1 MSKKSKTSTASRAA
15 TPQTASSFDLRYT
28 PDAAAEIDQLDG
40 SVKHQLK
47 KVLLKKI
54 AVNPEGYG
62 LPLRSP
68 LTNYWKHEFGDHR
81 VIYRIYPERAI
92 VAICAVG
99 PRKAGDVEDVY
110 KQLSKVAETGRLAG
124 QVASVLSNII
134 SKKPT

>member
-1 MSKKSKTSTASRAA
+1 MSKKSKTPTAGRAG
-15 TPQTASSFDLRYT
+15 TPQAASSFALRYT

-40 SVKHQLK
+40 SVKHQFK

-68 LTNYWKHEFGDHR
+68 LTNFWKHEFGDHR
-81 VIYRIYPERAI
+81 VIYRIYPEHGV
-92 VAICAVG
+92 VAVCAVR
-99 PRKAGDVEDVY
+99 PRKSGDAEDVY
-110 KQLSKVAETGRLAG
+110 KQLCKVAESGRLAG

-134 SKKPT
+134 SKKPK